1 MSQEFKSGGSG
12 GWNGDGDK
20 VPFNK
25 NDMGKVNNGP
35 FVFFNGVPV
44 AQVSSWKVE
53 FVGKSHPLAGG
64 AEFGSA
70 VSITPSLPQAI
81 RKLYAI
87 TDSRIEAARK
97 SHANE
102 RLERIYS
109 HLSPQH
115 LFPRAVIEV
124 MAITGRSGSVV
135 FMRPVPSLASMLH
148 GEKLPRG
155 VTIRN
160 DRIGDPR
167 DQATGNVVF
176 RPHVIRDEELSAK
189 AEKIYADAGGA
200 GLMLWNWLE
209 SVYYERFGPPSEHGV
224 CN

>member
-1 MSQEFKSGGSG
+1 MSQEFKSG
-12 GWNGDGDK
+12 WNGNGDK
-20 VPFNK
+20 VPPNK

-35 FVFFNGVPV
+35 FITINGIPIANVK
-44 AQVSSWKVE
+44 SWSLSTGPNGPAGKMLVE
-53 FVGKSHPLAGG
+53 CKTTH
-64 AEFGSA
+64 
-70 VSITPSLPQAI
+70 PSLPLAI
-81 RKLYAI
+81 QELYSVL
-87 TDSRIEAARK
+87 DSRIESARK

-102 RLERIYS
+102 QLERIYS

-115 LFPRAVIEV
+115 LFPRAVVEV
-124 MAITGRSGSVV
+124 MAINGHSGSVV
-135 FMRPVPSLASMLH
+135 FMRPVPSLDAMIH

-167 DQATGNVVF
+167 DPTTGPVVF

-189 AEKIYADAGGA
+189 ADKIYADAVGA

>member
-1 MSQEFKSGGSG
+1 MSQEFKSGGSDDG
-12 GWNGDGDK
+12 HGDK
-20 VPFNK
+20 VPLNK
-25 NDMGKVNNGP
+25 NDLGKVDNWP
-35 FVFFNGVPV
+35 FVFINGVPV
-44 AQVSSWKVE
+44 AQVTSWKVE
-53 FVGKSHPLAGG
+53 FHGKDHPLATGIP
-64 AEFGSA
+64 SK
-70 VSITPSLPQAI
+70 SMSSTHPSLPLAI
-81 RKLYAI
+81 RELYAI
-87 TDSRIEAARK
+87 TDSRVESARK

-124 MAITGRSGSVV
+124 LAITGRSGSVV
-135 FMRPVPSLASMLH
+135 FMRPVPSLSAMIH

-167 DQATGNVVF
+167 DPTSGRVVF
-176 RPHVIRDEELSAK
+176 RPHVIRDDALSDK

-209 SVYYERFGPPSEHGV
+209 SVYYERFGPPREHGV

>member
-1 MSQEFKSGGSG
+1 MSQEFKSG
-12 GWNGDGDK
+12 WNGDGNGDK

-25 NDMGKVNNGP
+25 NDMGKINNGP

-53 FVGKSHPLAGG
+53 FVGKSHPLA
-64 AEFGSA
+64 FGSA
-70 VSITPSLPQAI
+70 VSITQSLPQAI

-87 TDSRIEAARK
+87 TDSRIESARK

-115 LFPRAVIEV
+115 LFPRAVVEV
-124 MAITGRSGSVV
+124 MAINGHSGSVV
-135 FMRPVPSLASMLH
+135 FMRPVPSLAAIVH
-148 GEKLPRG
+148 GENLPRG

-167 DQATGNVVF
+167 DPTTGPVVF

-189 AEKIYADAGGA
+189 ADKIYADAVGA